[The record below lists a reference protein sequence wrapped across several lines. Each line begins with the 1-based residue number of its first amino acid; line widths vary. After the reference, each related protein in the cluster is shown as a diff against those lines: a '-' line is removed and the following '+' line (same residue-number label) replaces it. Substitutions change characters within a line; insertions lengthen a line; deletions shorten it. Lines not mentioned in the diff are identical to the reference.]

1 MFRSNL
7 PVSLADRVAATFTLA
22 TIVALMWLIAA
33 APQESHGAAF
43 AEPAVPARHVDEP
56 CDVAAPVA
64 AYHAPVQL
72 KAPENA
78 ASERFARS

>member
-43 AEPAVPARHVDEP
+43 AEPAVPARHVDES

-64 AYHAPVQL
+64 ADHVPVQF
-72 KAPENA
+72 KAPKNVATEH
-78 ASERFARS
+78 FARS